1 MIKRAGEKQTEFKS
15 ETNEIVKAG
24 KKIRRS
30 KSAIKNIKT
39 LYQSRK
45 GYQILWWLF

>member
-24 KKIRRS
+24 KKS
-30 KSAIKNIKT
+30 EDQKV
-39 LYQSRK
+39 Q
-45 GYQILWWLF
+45 